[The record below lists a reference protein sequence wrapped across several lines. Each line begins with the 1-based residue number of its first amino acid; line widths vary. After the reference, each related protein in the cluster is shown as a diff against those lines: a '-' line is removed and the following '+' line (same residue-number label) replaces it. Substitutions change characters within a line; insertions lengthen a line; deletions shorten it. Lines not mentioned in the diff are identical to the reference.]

1 MQDPQSAIRNKVMVL
16 GVDGATLD
24 LILPWAEAG
33 LLPTFAR
40 LMRQGSWGVL
50 RSVVPPVSPT
60 AWSSFLTGTNPGRH
74 GVYDFIGRRPRT
86 YENQLANASY
96 RSGASLWGLLSQA
109 GRRVTVFNVPL
120 TYPVEPVNGLFV
132 SGLMTPADATDAT
145 WPPELLDDIRR
156 AVPEFNFSPPGAF
169 SPGEEARFVQ
179 AIADLNE
186 TTRQVARYLLTRQP
200 WDFFMAVF
208 MGADI
213 ICHFLWKQMAEARPA
228 HLADAVQNCYR
239 QIDAALG
246 ELIEIAGP
254 ETHLIVMSD
263 HGFGPLERQIHLN
276 SWLLERG
283 YLALKS
289 EPATRFRSLLYRLG
303 ITRMAL
309 SELLRRLG
317 LGERLRRAGRYEE
330 LRRAGLGVRQQRTG
344 LLRELVRRV
353 FLTMS
358 DVDWSRTRL
367 FSIGFAGPLYVNL
380 KGRDP
385 HGIVAPGAEY
395 EALLAQVTADL
406 RALRDPQSGE
416 PLIGPIYR
424 REELYQGPRAD
435 EAPDLI
441 LMPRDEKNAPTGM
454 LEFASR
460 RWLTPVPERT
470 GTHRMDGILFLAGPG
485 IRPGVH
491 LDDSSI
497 VDVAPTVL
505 ALLGQPIPT
514 TMDGHVLEKAMTDEL
529 RASLEITRTAVEE
542 SWVPGRSVAF
552 DDEEEALLRERLRGL
567 GYVA

>member
-50 RSVVPPVSPT
+50 RSVVPPVTPT
-60 AWSSFLTGTNPGRH
+60 AWSSFLTGSNPGRH
-74 GVYDFIGRRPRT
+74 GLYDFVGRRRGS
-86 YENQLANASY
+86 YDNWLANASY

-200 WDFFMAVF
+200 WDFYMAVF
-208 MGADI
+208 MGTDI
-213 ICHFLWKQMAEARPA
+213 AGHFLWKAMTDGRPPE
-228 HLADAVQNCYR
+228 LAGAIRDCYR
-239 QIDAALG
+239 QVDAALAG
-246 ELIEIAGP
+246 LIETAGP
-254 ETHLIVMSD
+254 DVHLIVMSD
-263 HGFGPLERQIHLN
+263 HGFGSLDRYLHIN
-276 SWLLERG
+276 AWLRERG
-283 YLALKS
+283 YLKLKRT
-289 EPATRFRSLLYRLG
+289 PVTWLKRAFYRLG
-303 ITRMAL
+303 LTPLAVYRA
-309 SELLRRLG
+309 LRRLG
-317 LGERLRRAGRYEE
+317 LGEQIRRAGR
-330 LRRAGLGVRQQRTG
+330 QRSTLVQK
-344 LLRELVRRV
+344 LLKRS
-353 FLTMS
+353 FLS
-358 DVDWSRTRL
+358 FADVDWSRTRL

-380 KGRDP
+380 KGREP
-385 HGIVAPGAEY
+385 QGIVAPGGEY

-406 RALRDPQSGE
+406 RALRDPASGE

-424 REELYQGPRAD
+424 RQELYQGERAD
-435 EAPDLI
+435 EAPDLVF
-441 LMPRDEKNAPTGM
+441 LPRDMRDGTFGLMAFGSN
-454 LEFASR
+454 
-460 RWLTPVPERT
+460 RWLTPAADRT
-470 GTHRMDGILFLAGPG
+470 GTHRMEGVLFLTGPG
-485 IRPGVH
+485 IRQGVH
-491 LDDSSI
+491 LGESSI
-497 VDVAPTVL
+497 LDIAPTVL
-505 ALLGQPIPT
+505 ALLGVPIPA
-514 TMDGHVLEKAMTDEL
+514 TMDGQVLEKAMTDEL
-529 RASLEITRTAVEE
+529 RASLDITYLAPAEEPLPVGLPTDFERVEE
-542 SWVPGRSVAF
+542 ER
-552 DDEEEALLRERLRGL
+552 LREHLRGL